1 MKRVSVCMPVY
12 NGERFLRAQLD
23 SILLQL
29 TESDELLIS
38 DDGSTDDSLAI
49 IRSYA
54 DPRIRLLQEGKSAHP
69 SYNLECCLLAARGDY
84 IFLADQ
90 DDVWKANKLV
100 AVLEGLKHYDLVVHD
115 AEVVDANLVQLHPS
129 FYALHGSKRG
139 FWCNFARNSFL
150 GCSMAFRR
158 ELLQKALPF
167 PRPIPM
173 HDQWLGM
180 LGLLWFRVGFIPDKL
195 LLYRRHGANASSTS
209 AASRHTLFQQIGFRF
224 WLGMGLLRSIFR

>member
-12 NGERFLRAQLD
+12 NGGRFLRAQLD
-23 SILLQL
+23 SILPQL
-29 TESDELLIS
+29 DASDEVVIS
-38 DDGSTDDSLAI
+38 DDGSTDDSLAV
-49 IRSYA
+49 IRSYG
-54 DPRIRLLQEGKSAHP
+54 DPRIRLLKGEKSAHP
-69 SYNLECCLLAARGDY
+69 SYNLERSLRAAHGNY

-90 DDVWKANKLV
+90 DDVWQADKLV
-100 AVLEGLKHYDLVVHD
+100 TVLEALKRYDLVVHD
-115 AEVVDANLVQLHPS
+115 ATVVDENLLPLHAS
-129 FYALHGSKRG
+129 FYALHGSKAG
-139 FWCNFARNSFL
+139 FWSNFVRNSFL

-180 LGLLWFRVGFIPDKL
+180 LGLLWFRVGFLPDNL
-195 LLYRRHGANASSTS
+195 LLYRRHGTNASSTA
-209 AASRHTLFQQIGFRF
+209 AASRHTFFQQLSFRF

>member
-12 NGERFLRAQLD
+12 NGGRFLRAQLD

-29 TESDELLIS
+29 DASDELVIS

-69 SYNLECCLLAARGDY
+69 SYNLERSLRAARGNY

-90 DDVWKANKLV
+90 DDVWQADKLV
-100 AVLEGLKHYDLVVHD
+100 TVLEALKYYDVVVHD
-115 AEVVDANLVQLHPS
+115 AAVVDEHLNLLHSS
-129 FYALHGSKRG
+129 FYALHGSKPG
-139 FWCNFARNSFL
+139 FWRNFVRNSFL

-158 ELLQKALPF
+158 ALLNKALPF

-180 LGLLWFRVGFIPDKL
+180 LGLLWFRVGFIPDNL